1 MKTKSIKLYEA
12 GNIDNMKWEET
23 DLPNPSSGEV
33 LLSHQFIGFNMIDTY
48 HRSGIYPTPEKPCGL
63 GTEASGI
70 IEDISQDD
78 IEQHFKVGDRVAY
91 AGSGSGLGAYSYK
104 RIIRSKDLIKVPD
117 WMGLDIAAAILTKGR
132 TVEYLFNRTY
142 NLKANEY
149 ILFHAAAGG
158 VGQIAGQWARSIG
171 AIAIGV
177 VGNKKKEEYARK
189 CGYKFVFNME
199 DDDIVSEIMKITN
212 NKGVDVVYDSVGR
225 TTWNISLS
233 CVKKLGLVV
242 SFGSASGNPPLY
254 DIAKD
259 GIRNSAFIHRATMVN
274 YMTSTKIARDSAA
287 RVFEKIKD
295 KEIQLNLN
303 KNYQLKDVKLVHRD
317 AEARKTIGQI
327 VMKV

>member
-23 DLPNPSSGEV
+23 DLPDPSSGEV
-33 LLSHQFIGFNMIDTY
+33 LLRHEFIGFNMIDTY

-70 IEDISQDD
+70 IEDISKDD
-78 IEQHFKVGDRVAY
+78 KDQYFNVGDRVAY

-142 NLKANEY
+142 NLKENEY

-177 VGNKKKEEYARK
+177 VGNKKKEEYAKK

-199 DDDIVSEIMKITN
+199 DHDIVSEIMKITN
-212 NKGVDVVYDSVGR
+212 NKGVDVVYDSVGL

-233 CVKKLGLVV
+233 CIKKLGLIV

-259 GIRNSAFIHRATMVN
+259 GIKNSAFIHRATMVN
-274 YMTSTKIARDSAA
+274 YMTSSKIARDSAA
-287 RVFEKIKD
+287 RVFEKIKN

-303 KNYQLKDVKLVHRD
+303 KNYQLKDVKVVHRD

>member
-1 MKTKSIKLYEA
+1 MKTKCIKLYEA

-70 IEDISQDD
+70 IEDISKDD
-78 IEQHFKVGDRVAY
+78 IDQYFKVGDRVAY

-212 NKGVDVVYDSVGR
+212 NKGVDVVYDSVGL

-233 CVKKLGLVV
+233 CVKKLGLIV
-242 SFGSASGNPPLY
+242 SFGSASGTPPLY

-259 GIRNSAFIHRATMVN
+259 GIKNSAFIHRATMVN
-274 YMTSTKIARDSAA
+274 YMTSSKIARDSAA
-287 RVFEKIKD
+287 RVFEKIKN

-303 KNYQLKDVKLVHRD
+303 KNYQLKDVKIVHRD

>member
-1 MKTKSIKLYEA
+1 MKTKSIKLYEV

-23 DLPNPSSGEV
+23 DLPDPSSGEV
-33 LLSHQFIGFNMIDTY
+33 LLSQQFIGFNMIDTY

-70 IEDISQDD
+70 IEDVSQDD

-132 TVEYLFNRTY
+132 TVDYLFNRTY

-225 TTWNISLS
+225 STWNISLS

-259 GIRNSAFIHRATMVN
+259 GIKNSAFIHRATMVN

>member
-23 DLPNPSSGEV
+23 DLPDPSSGEV
-33 LLSHQFIGFNMIDTY
+33 LLRHEFIGFNMIDTY

-70 IEDISQDD
+70 IEDISKDD
-78 IEQHFKVGDRVAY
+78 KDQYFKVGDRVAY

-142 NLKANEY
+142 NLKENEY

-177 VGNKKKEEYARK
+177 VGNKKKEEYAKK

-199 DDDIVSEIMKITN
+199 DHDIVSEIMKITN
-212 NKGVDVVYDSVGR
+212 NKGVDVVYDSVGL

-233 CVKKLGLVV
+233 CIKKLGLIV

-259 GIRNSAFIHRATMVN
+259 GIKNSAFIHRATMVN
-274 YMTSTKIARDSAA
+274 YMTSSKIARDSAA
-287 RVFEKIKD
+287 RVFEKIKN

-303 KNYQLKDVKLVHRD
+303 KNYQLKDVKVVHRD

>member
-1 MKTKSIKLYEA
+1 MPKSIIIKKN
-12 GNIDNMKWEET
+12 GG
-23 DLPNPSSGEV
+23 PEV
-33 LLSHQFIGFNMIDTY
+33 LEIAEVKIGSPGPHEIKIKNLAIGLNYIDTY
-48 HRSGIYPTPEKPCGL
+48 HRSGLYPLTLPSGIGLEGAGKVIEIGSNVKIFNIGDDIAYASTPIGAYAEERIIPEKIAVKIP
-63 GTEASGI
+63 EGI
-70 IEDISQDD
+70 T
-78 IEQHFKVGDRVAY
+78 HK
-91 AGSGSGLGAYSYK
+91 
-104 RIIRSKDLIKVPD
+104 
-117 WMGLDIAAAILTKGR
+117 IAATLMTKGL
-132 TVEYLFNRTY
+132 TTFYLLHKTFPV
-142 NLKANEY
+142 KSGQK

-177 VGNKKKEEYARK
+177 VGNKNKEEYARK

-199 DDDIVSEIMKITN
+199 DHDIVSEIMKITN
-212 NKGVDVVYDSVGR
+212 NKGVDVVYDSVGL

-233 CVKKLGLVV
+233 CVKKLGLIV

-259 GIRNSAFIHRATMVN
+259 GIKNSAFIHRATMVN
-274 YMTSTKIARDSAA
+274 YMTSSKIARDSAA
-287 RVFEKIKD
+287 RVFEKIKN

-303 KNYQLKDVKLVHRD
+303 KNYQLKDVKIVHRD

>member
-12 GNIDNMKWEET
+12 GNINNMKWEET
-23 DLPNPSSGEV
+23 DLPDPSSGEV
-33 LLSHQFIGFNMIDTY
+33 LLRHEFIGFNMIDTY

-70 IEDISQDD
+70 IEDISKDD
-78 IEQHFKVGDRVAY
+78 IDQYFKVGDRVAY

-142 NLKANEY
+142 NLKDNEY

-158 VGQIAGQWARSIG
+158 VGQIAGQWACSIG

-177 VGNKKKEEYARK
+177 VGNKNKEEYARK

-199 DDDIVSEIMKITN
+199 DHDIVSEIMKITN
-212 NKGVDVVYDSVGR
+212 NKGVDVVYDSVGL

-233 CVKKLGLVV
+233 CVKKLGLIV

-259 GIRNSAFIHRATMVN
+259 GIKNSAFIHRATMVN
-274 YMTSTKIARDSAA
+274 YMTSSKIARDSAA
-287 RVFEKIKD
+287 RVFEKIKN

-303 KNYQLKDVKLVHRD
+303 KNYQLKDVKIVHRD